1 MKEETH
7 AFVSSGRVDGFIEFP
22 LSRLLSPLRDD
33 DLRTDISGLLRRGR
47 QAAGRGGQLWRTA
60 AHRSLLGYRVYVL

>member
-33 DLRTDISGLLRRGR
+33 DLRTDISGLLPRGR
-47 QAAGRGGQLWRTA
+47 
-60 AHRSLLGYRVYVL
+60 